1 MIKIGKEMVVQKS
14 VNDCGIACLLYVLKY
29 FGKNVTY
36 KKLEEKIIKEK
47 DGISAYEIIKVSKE
61 FGISSCGYKNLKV
74 NKNLTFPLIAHT
86 INNNVQH
93 FVVVLK
99 VSNNNVYIMDPSYGL
114 ITKQKDEFNK
124 SYTGVAILF
133 KNHNPYLLNNV
144 INRKSILLITILI
157 LLFTLLSL
165 FYSYLLSYLVE
176 SISTK
181 NNLIILFLSFIL
193 LGIIKEIFSYV
204 KDLSLLR
211 YQLKTDET
219 LTLPFLK
226 KLFNLPYLFYHDK
239 PVGELI
245 SKVND
250 LSYVKEALLSI
261 VEVLFVNVVIILI
274 SFIFL
279 LFLNVHIFYFNF
291 ILSLILLLYNMR
303 FWKNN
308 SYKNYDLQMK
318 NEYLNARIS
327 KTIENIYDIKN
338 LRKESYV
345 SNKITNL
352 YNDLLACYKD
362 IKSKCVK
369 KDFINKLLILIGIS
383 ISLLISILEKLD
395 VKDTLFI
402 TYVLSFIYDSNQ
414 NICTLFFL
422 HSNYKASS
430 VRISEL
436 YKIKEIGFGHK
447 IMVNDVEF
455 NNFYYKYNDK
465 IILNDIHF
473 RLSMGDFVLIKG
485 PTGSGKTTLFKALT
499 KKIRFDEMTILI
511 NGKNIS
517 KYNFDTLRRSIIY
530 VEQDI
535 KLFDDTI
542 LENITLGCKLNL
554 RRNFKMVLE
563 EEFKKKGIDYN
574 ILVDSANSNLSGGEI
589 ALIKIAQVLN
599 NDFDMVIFDETTSS
613 LDTRLEKMVLNAI
626 KKDYKDKIVVF
637 ISHRNYNTYLFNKI
651 IKIKDKKGRIIYD
664 KTKTK
669 RIKKIKGRRFKWLG
683 NRWYYSR
690 RNFVVGIFDGI
701 ARPFKCR

>member
-1 MIKIGKEMVVQKS
+1 MIKIEKEMVVQKS
-14 VNDCGIACLLYVLKY
+14 VNDCGVACLLYVLKY

-36 KKLEEKIIKEK
+36 KSVEEKIIKEK

-383 ISLLISILEKLD
+383 ISLLISILEKVD

-436 YKIKEIGFGHK
+436 YKIKEICFGHK

-455 NNFYYKYNDK
+455 NNFYYKYKDK

-499 KKIRFDEMTILI
+499 KKIRFTERTILI

-542 LENITLGCKLNL
+542 LENITLGRKLNL
-554 RRNFKMVLE
+554 RHNFKMVLE

-574 ILVDSANSNLSGGEI
+574 IYVDSANSNLSGGEI

-599 NDFDMVIFDETTSS
+599 NDFDMVIFDETTNS

-690 RNFVVGIFDGI
+690 RNF
-701 ARPFKCR
+701 CRRNI

>member
-1 MIKIGKEMVVQKS
+1 MIKIEKEMVVQKS
-14 VNDCGIACLLYVLKY
+14 VNDCGVACLLYVLKY

-291 ILSLILLLYNMR
+291 ILSLILILYNMR

-383 ISLLISILEKLD
+383 ISLLISILEKVD

-447 IMVNDVEF
+447 IMVKDVEF
-455 NNFYYKYNDK
+455 NNFYYKYKDK

-499 KKIRFDEMTILI
+499 KKIRFDERTILI

-542 LENITLGCKLNL
+542 LENITLGRKLNL

-574 ILVDSANSNLSGGEI
+574 IYVDSANSNLSGGEI

-599 NDFDMVIFDETTSS
+599 NDFDMVIFDETTNS

-690 RNFVVGIFDGI
+690 RNF
-701 ARPFKCR
+701 CRRNI

>member
-1 MIKIGKEMVVQKS
+1 MVVQKS
-14 VNDCGIACLLYVLKY
+14 VNDCGVACLLYVLKY

-383 ISLLISILEKLD
+383 ISLLISLLEKVD

-402 TYVLSFIYDSNQ
+402 TYVLSFIYDSNK

-455 NNFYYKYNDK
+455 NNFYYKYKDK

-499 KKIRFDEMTILI
+499 KKIRFNERTILI
-511 NGKNIS
+511 NDKNIS

-542 LENITLGCKLNL
+542 LENITLGRKLNL

-574 ILVDSANSNLSGGEI
+574 IYVDSANSNLSGGEI

-599 NDFDMVIFDETTSS
+599 NDFDMVIFDETTNS

-690 RNFVVGIFDGI
+690 RNF
-701 ARPFKCR
+701 CRRNIWRNCKTI

>member
-1 MIKIGKEMVVQKS
+1 MIKIEKEMVVQKS

-291 ILSLILLLYNMR
+291 ILSLILILYNMR

-352 YNDLLACYKD
+352 YNDLLACFKD

-383 ISLLISILEKLD
+383 ISLLISILEKVD

-455 NNFYYKYNDK
+455 NNFYYKYKDK

-499 KKIRFDEMTILI
+499 KKIRFDERTILI
-511 NGKNIS
+511 NGKTIS

-542 LENITLGCKLNL
+542 LENITLGRKLNL

-574 ILVDSANSNLSGGEI
+574 IYVDSANSNLSGGEI

-599 NDFDMVIFDETTSS
+599 NDFDMVIFDETTNS

-690 RNFVVGIFDGI
+690 RNF
-701 ARPFKCR
+701 CRRNIWRNCKTI

>member
-1 MIKIGKEMVVQKS
+1 MIKIEKEMVVQKS

-226 KLFNLPYLFYHDK
+226 KLFNLPYIFYHDK

-352 YNDLLACYKD
+352 YNDLLACFKD

-383 ISLLISILEKLD
+383 ISLLISILEKVD

-402 TYVLSFIYDSNQ
+402 TYVLSFIYDSSQ
-414 NICTLFFL
+414 NICILFFL

-455 NNFYYKYNDK
+455 NNFYYKYKDK

-499 KKIRFDEMTILI
+499 KKIRFDERTILI
-511 NGKNIS
+511 NDKNIS

-542 LENITLGCKLNL
+542 LENITLGRKLNL
-554 RRNFKMVLE
+554 RHNFKMVLE

-574 ILVDSANSNLSGGEI
+574 IYVDSANSNLSGGEI

-599 NDFDMVIFDETTSS
+599 NDFDMVIFDETTNS

-690 RNFVVGIFDGI
+690 RNF
-701 ARPFKCR
+701 CRRNI

>member
-1 MIKIGKEMVVQKS
+1 MVVQKS

-36 KKLEEKIIKEK
+36 KSVEEKIVKEK
-47 DGISAYEIIKVSKE
+47 DGVSAYEIIKVSKE

-114 ITKQKDEFNK
+114 ITKPKDEFNK

-133 KNHNPYLLNNV
+133 KNYNPYLLNNV
-144 INRKSILLITILI
+144 INGRNILLITILI

-193 LGIIKEIFSYV
+193 LGVIKEMFSYV
-204 KDLSLLR
+204 KDLSLLK

-219 LTLPFLK
+219 LTIPFLK

-245 SKVND
+245 SKIND

-291 ILSLILLLYNMR
+291 ILCLILILYNMR
-303 FWKNN
+303 FWKKN
-308 SYKNYDLQMK
+308 SYKNYDLQTK

-352 YNDLLACYKD
+352 YNDLLACFKD

-383 ISLLISILEKLD
+383 ISLLISLLEKVD
-395 VKDTLFI
+395 VKNTLFI
-402 TYVLSFIYDSNQ
+402 TYVLSFIYDSSQ

-436 YKIKEIGFGHK
+436 YKIKEIDFGYK
-447 IMVNDVEF
+447 ITVKDVEF
-455 NNFYYKYNDK
+455 NNFYYKYKDK

-499 KKIRFDEMTILI
+499 KKIHFDERTILI
-511 NGKNIS
+511 NGKTIS

-542 LENITLGCKLNL
+542 LENITLGRKLNL

-589 ALIKIAQVLN
+589 ALIKISQVLN

-613 LDTRLEKMVLNAI
+613 LDTRLEKIVLNAI
-626 KKDYKDKIVVF
+626 KEDYKDKIVVF

-690 RNFVVGIFDGI
+690 RNF
-701 ARPFKCR
+701 CRRNI

>member
-1 MIKIGKEMVVQKS
+1 MIKIEKEMVVQKS

-47 DGISAYEIIKVSKE
+47 NGISAYEIIKVSKE

-352 YNDLLACYKD
+352 YNDLLACFKD

-383 ISLLISILEKLD
+383 ISLLISILEKVD

-402 TYVLSFIYDSNQ
+402 TYILSFIYDSNQ

-422 HSNYKASS
+422 HSNYKASR

-447 IMVNDVEF
+447 IMVNNVEF
-455 NNFYYKYNDK
+455 NNFYYKYKDK
-465 IILNDIHF
+465 IILNDIRF

-499 KKIRFDEMTILI
+499 KKIRFDERTILI
-511 NGKNIS
+511 NGKTIS

-542 LENITLGCKLNL
+542 LENITLGRKLNL

-563 EEFKKKGIDYN
+563 EEFRKKGIDYN

-599 NDFDMVIFDETTSS
+599 NDFDMVIFDETTNS

-690 RNFVVGIFDGI
+690 RNF
-701 ARPFKCR
+701 CRRNI

>member
-1 MIKIGKEMVVQKS
+1 MIKIEKEMVVQKS

-36 KKLEEKIIKEK
+36 KKIEEKIIKEK

-352 YNDLLACYKD
+352 YNDLLACFKD

-383 ISLLISILEKLD
+383 ISLLISLLEKVD

-402 TYVLSFIYDSNQ
+402 TYVLSFIYDSSQ

-422 HSNYKASS
+422 HSNYRASS

-436 YKIKEIGFGHK
+436 YKIKEINFGHK

-455 NNFYYKYNDK
+455 NNFYYKYKDK

-473 RLSMGDFVLIKG
+473 SLSMGDFVLIKG
-485 PTGSGKTTLFKALT
+485 STGSGKTTLFKALT
-499 KKIRFDEMTILI
+499 KKIRFDERTIFI
-511 NGKNIS
+511 NGKTIS

-542 LENITLGCKLNL
+542 LENITLGRKLNL

-563 EEFKKKGIDYN
+563 EEFRKKGIDYN

-599 NDFDMVIFDETTSS
+599 NDFDMVIFDETTNS

-690 RNFVVGIFDGI
+690 RNF
-701 ARPFKCR
+701 CRRNI

>member
-1 MIKIGKEMVVQKS
+1 MVVQKS
-14 VNDCGIACLLYVLKY
+14 VNDCGVACLLYVLKY

-279 LFLNVHIFYFNF
+279 LFLDVHIFYFNF

-383 ISLLISILEKLD
+383 ISLLISLLEKVD

-455 NNFYYKYNDK
+455 NNFYYKYKDK

-473 RLSMGDFVLIKG
+473 RLSIGDFVLIKG

-499 KKIRFDEMTILI
+499 KKIRFNERTILI
-511 NGKNIS
+511 NDKNIS

-542 LENITLGCKLNL
+542 LENITLGRKLNL

-574 ILVDSANSNLSGGEI
+574 IYVDSANSNLSGGEI

-599 NDFDMVIFDETTSS
+599 NDFDMVIFDETTNS

-690 RNFVVGIFDGI
+690 RNF
-701 ARPFKCR
+701 CRRNIWRNCKTI